1 MSERSMLRG
10 RRALLLGALL
20 SAVAGAAALP
30 AVADA
35 APAYQIID
43 LGLGDNSQA
52 TAVNDRGHVTGEH
65 QNHPFLWRNGQVTDL
80 FPNGEIGD
88 VFDINNRDEIVGTRP
103 LNGTTHG
110 FLWRAGVVTDL
121 VPLPGGATSFAS
133 AINDH
138 GVVVGTSGVPGGGL
152 HAVRWQDGVPTDL
165 GVLPGGGT
173 ISIARDINRFGVVV
187 GQSQIDGFNSVAVRW
202 TRAGEIQA
210 LTTTKGTTA
219 TALNDFGD
227 VTGIVSGS
235 TVHGFFLH
243 KGEFTE
249 IPAPPGPLFPSLQPV
264 GINNRA
270 QIVGNANADAFVWQR
285 GQLTTLPTLLA
296 ASIANDINNHG
307 LIVGQSSTSRDFD
320 PKVHAVIWKR

>member
-1 MSERSMLRG
+1 MSERSMLGG
-10 RRALLLGALL
+10 RRTLLLGALL
-20 SAVAGAAALP
+20 SAVAGVAALP

-35 APAYQIID
+35 APAYQIVD
-43 LGLGDNSQA
+43 LGLGDNSRA
-52 TAVNDRGHVTGEH
+52 TAVNDRGHVTGER
-65 QNHPFLWRNGQVTDL
+65 QGHPFLWRNGQVTDL
-80 FPNGEIGD
+80 FPNGEFGD

-121 VPLPGGATSFAS
+121 PPLPGGATSFAS
-133 AINDH
+133 AINDR
-138 GVVVGTSGVPGGGL
+138 GIVVGTSAVPGGGL
-152 HAVRWQDGVPTDL
+152 HAVRWQHGVPTDL

-173 ISIARDINRFGVVV
+173 ISIARDINRFGVIV
-187 GQSQIDGFNSVAVRW
+187 GQSQIDSFNSVAVRW
-202 TRAGEIQA
+202 APNGEIQP
-210 LTTTKGTTA
+210 LTTTPTSA
-219 TALNDFGD
+219 TAVNDFGD
-227 VTGIVSGS
+227 VTGLVFGS
-235 TVHGFFLH
+235 TTHGFVLH

-249 IPAPPGPLFPSLQPV
+249 IQAPPDPFFPNLQPV
-264 GINNRA
+264 GINNRL
-270 QIVGNANADAFVWQR
+270 QVVGNANFDAFVWQR